1 MQKLR
6 HTHTKG
12 ERERERQR
20 ERERG
25 VKPAM
30 KKSYSGDE
38 MSYDDD

>member
-12 ERERERQR
+12 GGRER